1 MRRWLLTQENGAF
14 WGKLSFNGV
23 VMKKLLMTLCV
34 VTGVIA
40 VESPA
45 NAAIVDLRGTAWETY
60 GKGECGLDPY
70 LMYAIALWESK
81 QRAGGGG
88 WVAPSPWA
96 LNNSV
101 YGAYY
106 PTSYEDAKKALVR
119 YMKATPVTDIGIS
132 QVNYKWNGHYVSKP
146 EDLLDIE
153 TNIKVQAKVLCAA
166 IKNNPD
172 DIELAIGSYHTPN
185 PKLRAKALNYAR
197 NVLYIWKRLIE
208 ND

>member
-1 MRRWLLTQENGAF
+1 
-14 WGKLSFNGV
+14 
-23 VMKKLLMTLCV
+23 MKKVLVSLCV
-34 VTGVIA
+34 VTGLA
-40 VESPA
+40 AANLPA
-45 NAAIVDLRGTAWETY
+45 NAAIVDLHGTAWDKF
-60 GKGECGLDPY
+60 GRGECGLDPY

-81 QRAGGGG
+81 QRAGGGD

-106 PTSYEDAKKALVR
+106 PTSYADAKSALAR
-119 YMKATPVTDIGIS
+119 YMKATSVTDIGLTQI
-132 QVNYKWNGHYVSKP
+132 NYKWNGHYVARP

-166 IKNNPD
+166 IKNNPE

-185 PKLRAKALNYAR
+185 PKMRDKAINYAR
-197 NVLYIWKRLIE
+197 NVLRIWKRLIE